1 MKYNMDNLVCM
12 PKSNSTRVHVLK
24 FQIKTFHPG
33 GTRGLAG
40 LAAALHRVRPPLSLS
55 SELGGIRDSRA
66 ARIARSRKEKKHSGK
81 QVGRERRRRMQQ
93 QMAATVEEQMMV
105 KAIREESPWEAL
117 PKRIQA
123 AVVSK
128 EEWHR
133 RYVSASDQT
142 PRINLSILNDP
153 AC

>member
-66 ARIARSRKEKKHSGK
+66 ARIARSRKEKKTFREAGRSRAEEENAAADGGDGGGADDGEGHQGGVAVGSPPQAHPGSGRLQGGMAP
-81 QVGRERRRRMQQ
+81 QVRVCVRSNPENQFIHP
-93 QMAATVEEQMMV
+93 E
-105 KAIREESPWEAL
+105 
-117 PKRIQA
+117 
-123 AVVSK
+123 
-128 EEWHR
+128 
-133 RYVSASDQT
+133 
-142 PRINLSILNDP
+142 
-153 AC
+153 

>member
-1 MKYNMDNLVCM
+1 
-12 PKSNSTRVHVLK
+12 
-24 FQIKTFHPG
+24 
-33 GTRGLAG
+33 
-40 LAAALHRVRPPLSLS
+40 
-55 SELGGIRDSRA
+55 
-66 ARIARSRKEKKHSGK
+66 
-81 QVGRERRRRMQQ
+81 MQQ

-133 RYVSASDQT
+133 RYVSASDQI